1 MNTANKGER
10 DVEDDLQVSLQMEEM
25 NHQMIWEILKESPV
39 GVKGP
44 LCIQFGHVKLAVTLG
59 YSRGGCKKVG
69 YGDQRTDLD
78 WS

>member
-1 MNTANKGER
+1 
-10 DVEDDLQVSLQMEEM
+10 
-25 NHQMIWEILKESPV
+25 MIWEILEESLV